1 MLETSE
7 LINKTIKE
15 SNLPEEIR
23 IGAIVRKNK
32 VIIPKSNSRFS
43 KEDLVIFLTKRDL
56 LEKVESLF
64 RVSSLY

>member
-7 LINKTIKE
+7 LINKSIKE
-15 SNLPEEIR
+15 SDLPEEIR
-23 IGAIVRKNK
+23 IGAIVRKGK
-32 VIIPKSNSRFS
+32 VIIPKSNSTFR
-43 KEDLVIFLTKRDL
+43 KEDLVIFLTKRNM